1 MRIPA
6 LAWTQCEALVS
17 KSENT
22 GALLA
27 LARAKILHDTAT
39 CRAAKGK
46 RVPSAGSGIGLGLG

>member
-6 LAWTQCEALVS
+6 LAWTQCEVLVS

-22 GALLA
+22 GCPPG
-27 LARAKILHDTAT
+27 LARAKILHDTAESRT
-39 CRAAKGK
+39 AKGK

>member
-39 CRAAKGK
+39 CRTAKE